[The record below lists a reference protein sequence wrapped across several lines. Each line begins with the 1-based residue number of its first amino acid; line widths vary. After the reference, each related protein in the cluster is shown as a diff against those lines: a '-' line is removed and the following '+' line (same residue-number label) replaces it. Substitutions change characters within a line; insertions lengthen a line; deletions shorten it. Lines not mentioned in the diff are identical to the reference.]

1 MVHLRPDTRPRPVRR
16 GRAWFLRRRTGAPPG
31 AGLRHGATL
40 RLSGA
45 AHQRAPGRIDTIGAM
60 RRVRAASLPSANAPL
75 WPAGGW
81 LLAAD
86 RTTRTANAAGLLANA
101 ATVTGRNGLPGG
113 PGGDAVTRV
122 TGPMTGRFAQVTG
135 QPTPVQRLESAVLP
149 AALAREAGEHARF
162 EHTYGGPL
170 GRRCRTF
177 LLYCLFDLFEF
188 RF

>member
-170 GRRCRTF
+170 GRRCCTF